1 MRWIVYGM
9 SQRGKSEMKN
19 KSEFLIV
26 FLILIFSFIYASI
39 AYADVLT
46 LPDGLRLVTEENRL
60 VKITLREEAVSE
72 ADTLLARS
80 RMLPNINASL
90 TQTFLTYQP
99 EVIFGPQSVPMSEK
113 NFLSYSL
120 SIQQTLYD
128 FKGDASRYESS
139 KLILET
145 KKIDTKRI
153 RNLVS
158 LDFTLI
164 YFDILESEKMVIVAE
179 KEVQRLESHLR
190 DAKNLYDE
198 GVITKND
205 LFQAEVRLS
214 DVKQRLMAVRNLR
227 AINASRLNSVLAR
240 PLKTDVQ
247 VMDVKETPS
256 DGLNLDMEKA
266 WELAESQ
273 RPEIQIVDTTLKS
286 LDMEEAAKRS
296 EYYPRFFLQGGY
308 DFTENRYQ
316 VHEGNWS
323 LTAGINLN
331 LFSGGS
337 TKAEVLKIKQQRLK
351 LFGQRDKLI
360 DEVKLEVEKY
370 ILDLKTAREKITVT
384 KDAVGQ
390 AEENLRI
397 NRVRYS
403 EGVGTATEV
412 LDAVT
417 LLTIAETNLYRS
429 LYDFRR
435 AEAGFIYSIGKD
447 LSEVYK

>member
-1 MRWIVYGM
+1 
-9 SQRGKSEMKN
+9 MKN

-90 TQTFLTYQP
+90 TQTFLAYQP
-99 EVIFGPQSVPMSEK
+99 GAILGPQSVPMSEK

-417 LLTIAETNLYRS
+417 LLTIAETNLYKS

>member
-1 MRWIVYGM
+1 M

-99 EVIFGPQSVPMSEK
+99 EAIFGPQSVPMSEK

-397 NRVRYS
+397 NRVRYG

-417 LLTIAETNLYRS
+417 LLTIAETNLYKS

>member
-1 MRWIVYGM
+1 M

-397 NRVRYS
+397 NRVRYG

>member
-1 MRWIVYGM
+1 
-9 SQRGKSEMKN
+9 MKN

-296 EYYPRFFLQGGY
+296 EYYPRFFLHGGY

-435 AEAGFIYSIGKD
+435 AEAGLVYSIGKD

>member
-1 MRWIVYGM
+1 M

-26 FLILIFSFIYASI
+26 FLILIFSFTYASI

-99 EVIFGPQSVPMSEK
+99 EAILGPQSVPMSEK

-128 FKGDASRYESS
+128 FKGNASRYESS

-435 AEAGFIYSIGKD
+435 AEAGLVYSIGKD

>member
-1 MRWIVYGM
+1 
-9 SQRGKSEMKN
+9 MKN

-26 FLILIFSFIYASI
+26 FLILIFSFTYASI

-99 EVIFGPQSVPMSEK
+99 EAILGPQSVPMSEK

-128 FKGDASRYESS
+128 FKGNASRYESS

-247 VMDVKETPS
+247 AMDVKETPS

-435 AEAGFIYSIGKD
+435 AEAGLVYSIGKD

>member
-1 MRWIVYGM
+1 
-9 SQRGKSEMKN
+9 MKN

-331 LFSGGS
+331 LFSGG
-337 TKAEVLKIKQQRLK
+337 
-351 LFGQRDKLI
+351 G
-360 DEVKLEVEKY
+360 
-370 ILDLKTAREKITVT
+370 
-384 KDAVGQ
+384 
-390 AEENLRI
+390 
-397 NRVRYS
+397 
-403 EGVGTATEV
+403 
-412 LDAVT
+412 
-417 LLTIAETNLYRS
+417 
-429 LYDFRR
+429 
-435 AEAGFIYSIGKD
+435 
-447 LSEVYK
+447 

>member
-1 MRWIVYGM
+1 M

-435 AEAGFIYSIGKD
+435 AEAGLVYSIGKD

>member
-1 MRWIVYGM
+1 
-9 SQRGKSEMKN
+9 MKN

-316 VHEGNWS
+316 VHEGNWL

-337 TKAEVLKIKQQRLK
+337 TKAEVLKIKQQSLK

-417 LLTIAETNLYRS
+417 LLTIAESNLYRS

-435 AEAGFIYSIGKD
+435 AEAGLVYSIGKD
-447 LSEVYK
+447 LSELYK

>member
-1 MRWIVYGM
+1 
-9 SQRGKSEMKN
+9 MKN

-153 RNLVS
+153 RTLVS

-296 EYYPRFFLQGGY
+296 EYYPKFFLQGGY

-384 KDAVGQ
+384 RDAVGQ

-435 AEAGFIYSIGKD
+435 AEAGLVYSIGKD

>member
-1 MRWIVYGM
+1 M

-397 NRVRYS
+397 NRVRYG

-417 LLTIAETNLYRS
+417 LLTIAETNLYKS

>member
-1 MRWIVYGM
+1 
-9 SQRGKSEMKN
+9 MKN

-153 RNLVS
+153 RTLVS

-296 EYYPRFFLQGGY
+296 EYYPKFFLQGGY

-435 AEAGFIYSIGKD
+435 AEAGLVYSIGKD

>member
-1 MRWIVYGM
+1 M

-80 RMLPNINASL
+80 RMMPNINASL

-397 NRVRYS
+397 NRVRYG

-417 LLTIAETNLYRS
+417 LLTIAETNLYKS

>member
-1 MRWIVYGM
+1 
-9 SQRGKSEMKN
+9 MKN

-384 KDAVGQ
+384 RDAVGQ

-417 LLTIAETNLYRS
+417 LLTIAETNLYKS

>member
-1 MRWIVYGM
+1 
-9 SQRGKSEMKN
+9 MKN
-19 KSEFLIV
+19 KSGLSIFFIE
-26 FLILIFSFIYASI
+26 ILIFSIVFADI

-153 RNLVS
+153 RTLVS

-296 EYYPRFFLQGGY
+296 EYYPKFFLQGGY

-384 KDAVGQ
+384 RDAVGQ

-435 AEAGFIYSIGKD
+435 AEAGLVYSIGKD

>member
-1 MRWIVYGM
+1 M

-80 RMLPNINASL
+80 RMMPNINASL

-370 ILDLKTAREKITVT
+370 ILDLKTASEKITVT

-397 NRVRYS
+397 NRVRYG

>member
-1 MRWIVYGM
+1 M

-286 LDMEEAAKRS
+286 LDIEEAAKRS

-397 NRVRYS
+397 NRVRYG

-417 LLTIAETNLYRS
+417 LLTIAETNLYKS